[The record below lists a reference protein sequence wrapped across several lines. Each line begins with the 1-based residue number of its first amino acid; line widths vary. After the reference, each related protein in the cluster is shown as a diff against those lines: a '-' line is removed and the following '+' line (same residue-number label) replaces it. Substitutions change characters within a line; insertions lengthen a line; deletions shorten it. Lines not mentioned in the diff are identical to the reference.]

1 MSDVISFIQE
11 NRKFIE
17 ERIRWL
23 DSDIRMGA
31 YSSYEKRGMNEM
43 KEFLENLLKHT
54 PNMNR
59 VSGVPYEVDF
69 RSIKQEVE

>member
-1 MSDVISFIQE
+1 MNNVISFLQE

-23 DSDIRMGA
+23 DSDNRLGHLSLYQKQSNI
-31 YSSYEKRGMNEM
+31 EM

-59 VSGVPYEVDF
+59 VSGVPYEVDL
-69 RSIKQEVE
+69 KQQKLS